1 MNKPE
6 RLAAELAQR
15 LFNGSLT
22 YIEFI
27 DKYPSTNDEE
37 IKELFDL
44 IEHEPKK
51 SGLLGLSEYEHNN
64 YILRI
69 NSLIKKLKEK

>member
-1 MNKPE
+1 MDNQY

-15 LFNGSLT
+15 LYDGSLT
-22 YIEFI
+22 YAEFI
-27 DKYPSTNDEE
+27 DEYPESNDGD
-37 IKELFDL
+37 IMELFDL

-51 SGLLGLSEYEHNN
+51 GGLFGISEYEHYN

-69 NSLIKKLKEK
+69 NKLIEKLKEK